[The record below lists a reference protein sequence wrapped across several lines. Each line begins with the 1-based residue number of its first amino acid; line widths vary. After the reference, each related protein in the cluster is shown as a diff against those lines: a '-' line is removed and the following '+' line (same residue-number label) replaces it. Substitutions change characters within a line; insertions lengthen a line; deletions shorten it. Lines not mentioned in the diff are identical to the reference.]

1 MSVVFG
7 ANRLEELVWR
17 VSDVELDK
25 NDLQRLSDF
34 VGDKLYDLLLV
45 GVRHASYNN
54 RDLIMEP
61 DLPLTR
67 GLRES
72 MQDFELYEEEVDIE
86 PILEQLATYPQLER
100 EPSQEVIDLLPE
112 IVGTLIMVTTQL
124 MTVVDPGI
132 SNPDSETWDRVTE
145 TMNLLI

>member
-1 MSVVFG
+1 V
-7 ANRLEELVWR
+7 
-17 VSDVELDK
+17 
-25 NDLQRLSDF
+25 Q
-34 VGDKLYDLLLV
+34 
-45 GVRHASYNN
+45 HASYND

-72 MQDFELYEEEVDIE
+72 MQDFELYEEEGEIK

-145 TMNLLI
+145 ALNLLI

>member
-7 ANRLEELVWR
+7 ANRLEELVRR
-17 VSDVELDK
+17 VSEIELDK
-25 NDLQRLSDF
+25 SDLERLSDF
-34 VGDKLYDLLLV
+34 VDEKLYDLLLV
-45 GVRHASYNN
+45 GVQHASYND

-86 PILEQLATYPQLER
+86 PILEQMATYPQLER

-112 IVGTLIMVTTQL
+112 IAGTLIMVTTQL

-132 SNPDSETWDRVTE
+132 SNPDSETWDRVRD
-145 TMNLLI
+145 TMDLLI

>member
-17 VSDVELDK
+17 VSEVELDK
-25 NDLQRLSDF
+25 SDLQRLSEF
-34 VGDKLYDLLLV
+34 IGDKLYDLLLV
-45 GVRHASYNN
+45 GVQHASYND

-112 IVGTLIMVTTQL
+112 IVGTLITVTTQL

-132 SNPDSETWDRVTE
+132 SNPDSETWDRVAE

>member
-17 VSDVELDK
+17 VSEVELDK
-25 NDLQRLSDF
+25 SDLQRLSEF

-45 GVRHASYNN
+45 GVQHASYND

>member
-17 VSDVELDK
+17 VSEVELDK
-25 NDLQRLSDF
+25 SDLQRLSDF
-34 VGDKLYDLLLV
+34 VSDKLHDLLLV
-45 GVRHASYNN
+45 GVQHASYND

-72 MQDFELYEEEVDIE
+72 MRDFELYEEEVEIK

-145 TMNLLI
+145 ALNLLI

>member
-1 MSVVFG
+1 MSVIFG

-17 VSDVELDK
+17 VSEVELDN
-25 NDLQRLSDF
+25 NDLQRLSEL

-45 GVRHASYNN
+45 GVQHASYNN

-72 MQDFELYEEEVDIE
+72 MQDFELYEEEVDIG
-86 PILEQLATYPQLER
+86 PILEQLAIYPQLER
-100 EPSQEVIDLLPE
+100 EPSQEVIDLLPA
-112 IVGTLIMVTTQL
+112 IVGTLIVVTTQL

>member
-17 VSDVELDK
+17 VSEVELDK
-25 NDLQRLSDF
+25 SDLQRLSEF
-34 VGDKLYDLLLV
+34 IGDKLYDLLLV
-45 GVRHASYNN
+45 GVQHASYND

-112 IVGTLIMVTTQL
+112 IVGTLITVTTQL

>member
-17 VSDVELDK
+17 VSEVELDK
-25 NDLQRLSDF
+25 TDLQRLSDF
-34 VGDKLYDLLLV
+34 VSDKLHDLLLV
-45 GVRHASYNN
+45 GVQHASYND

-72 MQDFELYEEEVDIE
+72 MQDFELYEEEVEIE

-112 IVGTLIMVTTQL
+112 IVGTLILVTTQL

-145 TMNLLI
+145 AMNLLV